1 MEKNEISK
9 VNNNIKPI
17 SMYDEMSSS
26 YLSYAMS
33 VIVSRALPDIR
44 DGLKPVHRRIIY
56 AMHKGGF
63 DWSKQFRKSARIVG
77 DVIGK
82 YHPHGDQAVYDALV
96 RMVQEFSMSVPLV
109 DGQGNFGSIDGDPPA
124 AMRYT
129 ETKLAKVSQF
139 LIDDIEKN
147 TVSFKSNY
155 DETEQEPT
163 VLPAQYPNLLV
174 NGAGGIA
181 VGMATSIPPHN
192 LGEVVDATLAL
203 IKNKDIKINELMK
216 HVPGPDFPT
225 GGVIIGKDIIKQGY
239 KTGRGSFK
247 IRGEISVE
255 NLKNGKDRLV
265 ISSIP
270 YQINKANLNERIAEL
285 VRDKKIEGISDIRDE
300 SNSEG
305 IRVSIDLRRNVEPET
320 VKRQLYKYT
329 SIESSFGFNS
339 LAIVDQ
345 KPKTCTLKDF
355 LENFLKFRED
365 VVIKRTKFD
374 LQKAEERAHILL
386 GLSVSVENI
395 DKVIKIIRSSKN
407 PEEAKNTLLKTSWKI
422 NKATKL
428 IKLVDTKNYKGKYIL
443 SINQVISILELRLQ
457 KLTAIGINEI
467 EVEIKKLAQEISNYK
482 KIINSKNE
490 LLKVISNDLQT
501 IKDKFSSPRRTKII
515 DAVLNYDIEET
526 IQRESVIITITL
538 QGYIKRGALSGVKQQ
553 KRGGKGK
560 TGIKTREED
569 SVVQTLSVDTHT
581 SVLFFSTEGLAYKVK
596 AWKIPEGSAS
606 SKGKSLFNILPLKN
620 HQSISSIMPFPDEGI
635 DKKNM
640 HIIFATSKGKIRKN
654 NLDDF
659 TSINAS
665 GKIAMKLDSDDK
677 IIGVKIC
684 TDNQDI
690 MLNTKFGKCIRFESK
705 KLRVFKGRS
714 SKGIRGIN
722 LAEKD
727 TIVSLSI
734 IDNDDIKKSK
744 SKTKD
749 EKSELKAKEKFIL
762 SITENGYGK
771 RTSHYDFRVTNR
783 GGKGIIGIV
792 NSPRNG
798 NVSSSFPVFE
808 GDQVLISTNKGRV
821 IRTAVKEIRIAGR
834 NTQGVR
840 IIKLTGD
847 EKVVSAIK
855 LDDNLV

>member
-1 MEKNEISK
+1 MRKEQISK
-9 VNNNIKPI
+9 DTNIKPI

-33 VIVSRALPDIR
+33 VIISRALPDIR
-44 DGLKPVHRRIIY
+44 DGLKPVHRRILY

-96 RMVQEFSMSVPLV
+96 RMVQDFSMSLPLIE
-109 DGQGNFGSIDGDPPA
+109 GQGNFGSIDGDPPA

-129 ETKLAKVSQF
+129 ETRLAKISQY
-139 LIDDIEKN
+139 LIEDIEKE

-155 DETEQEPT
+155 DETEYEPK

-192 LGEVVDATLAL
+192 LGEVIDGTLAL
-203 IKNKDIKINELMK
+203 IKNKDIKIKELMK
-216 HVPGPDFPT
+216 FIPGPDFPT
-225 GGVIIGKDIIKQGY
+225 GGIIIGKNIIKQGY
-239 KTGRGSFK
+239 KIGRGSFK
-247 IRGEISVE
+247 IRGDITVE

-265 ISSIP
+265 ITSVP
-270 YQINKANLNERIAEL
+270 YQVNKSNLNERIAEL
-285 VRDKKIEGISDIRDE
+285 VREKKIEGISDIRDE
-300 SNSEG
+300 SNREG
-305 IRVSIDLRRNVEPET
+305 IRVAIDLRRSIEPET

-339 LAIVDQ
+339 LAIVDN
-345 KPKTCTLKDF
+345 KPKTCSLKDF
-355 LENFLKFRED
+355 LENFLRFREN
-365 VVIKRTKFD
+365 VVIKKTEYD
-374 LQKAEERAHILL
+374 LKKAEERAHILI

-407 PEEAKNTLLKTSWKI
+407 PEDAKNSLLKTKWKI
-422 NKATKL
+422 IKSSKL
-428 IKLVDTKNYKGKYIL
+428 LKLLENKNYKGSYNL
-443 SINQVISILELRLQ
+443 SIKQVVSILELRLQ
-457 KLTAIGINEI
+457 KLTAVGINEI
-467 EVEIKKLAQEISNYK
+467 ELEIKKLAELIIKYK

-490 LLKVISNDLQT
+490 LLKVISADLQM
-501 IKDKFSSPRRTKII
+501 IKEKFSFPRRTKII
-515 DAVLNYDIEET
+515 DAILNYDIEET
-526 IQRESVIITITL
+526 IHKESVIITITL
-538 QGYIKRGALSGVKQQ
+538 QGYIKRGALSSVKQQ

-560 TGIKTREED
+560 AGIKTRDED
-569 SVVQTLSVDTHT
+569 SVVQTLSVNTHT
-581 SVLFFSTEGLAYKVK
+581 SVLFFSTQGLAYKIK
-596 AWKIPEGSAS
+596 AWKIPEGSSS

-620 HQSISSIMPFPDEGI
+620 HQSVSSIMPFPDDTVDI
-635 DKKNM
+635 KNM

-654 NLDDF
+654 NLEDF

-665 GKIAMKLDSDDK
+665 GKIAMKLDNDDK

-684 TDNQDI
+684 KDDQDI
-690 MLNTKFGKCIRFESK
+690 ILNTKFGKCIRFESK

-727 TIVSLSI
+727 HIVSLSI
-734 IDNDDIKKSK
+734 IDHDLKNSKKNNKDSK
-744 SKTKD
+744 S
-749 EKSELKAKEKFIL
+749 EFIAKEKFIL

-792 NSPRNG
+792 NSKRNG

-808 GDQVLISTNKGRV
+808 GDQILISTNKGRV
-821 IRTAVKEIRIAGR
+821 IRTSVKEIRVAGR

-840 IIKLTGD
+840 IIKLSGD

-855 LDDNLV
+855 LDDNLI

>member
-1 MEKNEISK
+1 MQKNEVTK
-9 VNNNIKPI
+9 DLNIKPI

-33 VIVSRALPDIR
+33 VIISRALPDIR
-44 DGLKPVHRRIIY
+44 DGLKPVHRRILY

-63 DWSKQFRKSARIVG
+63 DWTKQFRKSARIVG

-96 RMVQEFSMSVPLV
+96 RMVQDFSMSLPLI

-129 ETKLAKVSQF
+129 ETKLAKISQF

-192 LGEVVDATLAL
+192 LGEIIDGTLAL
-203 IKNKDIKINELMK
+203 IKNKDIKVKELMK
-216 HVPGPDFPT
+216 HIPGPDFPT
-225 GGVIIGKDIIKQGY
+225 GGVIIGKDIIREGY

-247 IRGEISVE
+247 IRGEINVE

-265 ISSIP
+265 ITSIP
-270 YQINKANLNERIAEL
+270 YQVNKSNLNEKIAEL

-300 SNSEG
+300 SNREG
-305 IRVSIDLRRNVEPET
+305 IRVAIDLRRSVEPET
-320 VKRQLYKYT
+320 IKRQLYKYT
-329 SIESSFGFNS
+329 SIETSFGFNS
-339 LAIVDQ
+339 LAIVDN
-345 KPKTCTLKDF
+345 KPKTCSLKDF

-365 VVIKRTKFD
+365 VVIKKTKYD
-374 LQKAEERAHILL
+374 LKKAEDRVHVLL

-407 PEEAKNTLLKTSWKI
+407 PEEAKNTLIKTKWKI
-422 NKATKL
+422 TKSAKL
-428 IKLVDTKNYKGKYIL
+428 IKLVDSKNYKGSYNL
-443 SINQVISILELRLQ
+443 SETQVTSILELRLQ
-457 KLTAIGINEI
+457 KLTALGINEI
-467 EVEIKKLAQEISNYK
+467 EEEIKKLSELISKYK
-482 KIINSKNE
+482 KIINSKSE
-490 LLKVISNDLQT
+490 LLKVISNELSQ
-501 IKDKFSSPRRTKII
+501 IKEKFSSPRRTQII
-515 DAVLNYDIEET
+515 DAVLNYNIEET
-526 IQRESVIITITL
+526 IQKESVIITITL
-538 QGYIKRGALSGVKQQ
+538 QGYIKRGALSNVKQQ

-560 TGIKTREED
+560 TGIKTRDED
-569 SVVQTLSVDTHT
+569 SVVQTLSVNTHT

-596 AWKIPEGSAS
+596 AWKIPEGSAA

-620 HQSISSIMPFPDEGI
+620 HQSISSIMPFPDS
-635 DKKNM
+635 DVDTKDM
-640 HIIFATSKGKIRKN
+640 HIIFATSEGKIRKN
-654 NLDDF
+654 NLEDF

-665 GKIAMKLDSDDK
+665 GKIAMKLDGNDK

-684 TDNQDI
+684 RDDQDI
-690 MLNTKFGKCIRFESK
+690 ILSTKLGKCIRFESK

-722 LAEKD
+722 LAEND

-734 IDNDDIKKSK
+734 IDHDSNKRA
-744 SKTKD
+744 KTKD
-749 EKSELKAKEKFIL
+749 QKSEIKAKEKFIL

-771 RTSHYDFRVTNR
+771 RTSHYDYRVTNR

-792 NSPRNG
+792 NSQRNG

-808 GDQVLISTNKGRV
+808 GDQILISTNKGRV

-855 LDDNLV
+855 LDDNLI

>member
-1 MEKNEISK
+1 MQKNEVTK
-9 VNNNIKPI
+9 DLNIKPI

-33 VIVSRALPDIR
+33 VIISRALPDIR
-44 DGLKPVHRRIIY
+44 DGLKPVHRRILY

-96 RMVQEFSMSVPLV
+96 RMVQDFSMSVPLI

-129 ETKLAKVSQF
+129 ETKLAKISQF

-192 LGEVVDATLAL
+192 LGEIIDGTLAL
-203 IKNKDIKINELMK
+203 IKNKDIKVKELMK
-216 HVPGPDFPT
+216 HIPGPDFPT
-225 GGVIIGKDIIKQGY
+225 GGVIIGKDIIREGY

-247 IRGEISVE
+247 IRGEINVE

-265 ISSIP
+265 ITSIP
-270 YQINKANLNERIAEL
+270 YQVNKSNLNEKIAEL

-300 SNSEG
+300 SNREG
-305 IRVSIDLRRNVEPET
+305 IRVAIDLRRSVEPET
-320 VKRQLYKYT
+320 IKRQLYKYT
-329 SIESSFGFNS
+329 SIETSFGFNS
-339 LAIVDQ
+339 LAIVDN
-345 KPKTCTLKDF
+345 KPKTCSLKDF

-365 VVIKRTKFD
+365 VVIKKTKYD
-374 LQKAEERAHILL
+374 LKKAEDRVHVLL

-407 PEEAKNTLLKTSWKI
+407 PEEAKNTLIKTKWKI
-422 NKATKL
+422 TKSAKL
-428 IKLVDTKNYKGKYIL
+428 IKLVDSKNYKGSYNL
-443 SINQVISILELRLQ
+443 SETQVTSILELRLQ
-457 KLTAIGINEI
+457 KLTALGINEI
-467 EVEIKKLAQEISNYK
+467 EEEIKKLSELITKYK
-482 KIINSKNE
+482 KIINSKTE
-490 LLKVISNDLQT
+490 LLKVISNELSQ
-501 IKDKFSSPRRTKII
+501 IKEKFSSPRRTQII
-515 DAVLNYDIEET
+515 DAVLNYNIEET
-526 IQRESVIITITL
+526 IQKESVIITITL
-538 QGYIKRGALSGVKQQ
+538 QGYIKRGALSNVKQQ

-560 TGIKTREED
+560 TGIKTRDED
-569 SVVQTLSVDTHT
+569 SVVQTLSVNTHT

-596 AWKIPEGSAS
+596 AWKIPEGSAA

-620 HQSISSIMPFPDEGI
+620 HQSISSIMPFPDS
-635 DKKNM
+635 DVDTKDM
-640 HIIFATSKGKIRKN
+640 HIIFATSEGKIRKN
-654 NLDDF
+654 NLEDF

-665 GKIAMKLDSDDK
+665 GKIAMKLDGNDK

-684 TDNQDI
+684 RDDQDI
-690 MLNTKFGKCIRFESK
+690 ILSTKLGKCIRFESK

-722 LAEKD
+722 LAEND

-734 IDNDDIKKSK
+734 IDHDSNKRA
-744 SKTKD
+744 KTKD
-749 EKSELKAKEKFIL
+749 QKSEIKAKEKFIL

-771 RTSHYDFRVTNR
+771 RTSHYDYRVTNR

-792 NSPRNG
+792 NSQRNG

-808 GDQVLISTNKGRV
+808 GDQILISTNKGRV

-855 LDDNLV
+855 LDDNLI

>member
-1 MEKNEISK
+1 MQKNEITK
-9 VNNNIKPI
+9 DLNIKPI

-33 VIVSRALPDIR
+33 VIISRALPDIR
-44 DGLKPVHRRIIY
+44 DGLKPVHRRILY
-56 AMHKGGF
+56 AMYKGGF

-96 RMVQEFSMSVPLV
+96 RMVQEFSMSRPLI

-129 ETKLAKVSQF
+129 ETRLASVSQY
-139 LIDDIEKN
+139 LIDDIQKN

-192 LGEVVDATLAL
+192 LGEVIDGTLAL
-203 IKNKDIKINELMK
+203 IKNKDLKIKELMK
-216 HVPGPDFPT
+216 YIPGPDFPT

-247 IRGEISVE
+247 IRGEINVE

-265 ISSIP
+265 ITSIP
-270 YQINKANLNERIAEL
+270 YQINKSNLNERIAEL

-300 SNSEG
+300 SNREG
-305 IRVSIDLRRNVEPET
+305 IRVAIDLRRNIEPET

-329 SIESSFGFNS
+329 SIENSFGFNT
-339 LAIVDQ
+339 LAIVEN

-365 VVIKRTKFD
+365 VVIKKTKFD
-374 LQKAEERAHILL
+374 LKKAEDRVHILI

-395 DKVIKIIRSSKN
+395 DKIIKIIKSSNN
-407 PEEAKNTLLKTSWKI
+407 PEDAKNLLLKSVWKI
-422 NKATKL
+422 KKSVNL
-428 IKLVDTKNYKGKYIL
+428 IKLVGNKNYKGNYKL
-443 SINQVISILELRLQ
+443 TENQVISILELRLQ
-457 KLTAIGINEI
+457 KLTALGINEI
-467 EVEIKKLAQEISNYK
+467 ETEIKKLAQLITQYK
-482 KIINSKNE
+482 KIINSKSE
-490 LLKVISNDLQT
+490 LFKVISSELNN
-501 IKDKFSSPRRTKII
+501 IKEKFSQPRRTKII
-515 DAVLNYDIEET
+515 DAILNYDIEET
-526 IQRESVIITITL
+526 IQKQTVIITITL
-538 QGYIKRGALSGVKQQ
+538 QGYIKRGALSNVKQQ

-560 TGIKTREED
+560 AGIKTRDED
-569 SVVQTLSVDTHT
+569 SVVQTLSVNTHT
-581 SVLFFSTEGLAYKVK
+581 SVLFFSTEGLAFKIK
-596 AWKIPEGSAS
+596 AWKIPEGSS
-606 SKGKSLFNILPLKN
+606 LSKGKSLFNILPLKN
-620 HQSISSIMPFPDEGI
+620 HQSISSIMPFPDENI
-635 DKKNM
+635 DTKNM

-659 TSINAS
+659 TTINAS
-665 GKIAMKLDSDDK
+665 GKIAMKLDGDDK

-684 TDNQDI
+684 KDDQDI
-690 MLNTKFGKCIRFESK
+690 ILSTKFGKCIRFESK

-714 SKGIRGIN
+714 SKGIKGIN
-722 LAEKD
+722 LADKD

-734 IDNDDIKKSK
+734 IDHDIGKKNFN
-744 SKTKD
+744 KD
-749 EKSELKAKEKFIL
+749 KNIKSELKAKEKYIL

-792 NSPRNG
+792 NSARNG

-808 GDQVLISTNKGRV
+808 GDQILISTDKGRV
-821 IRTAVKEIRIAGR
+821 IRTSVKEIRVAGR

-840 IIKLTGD
+840 IIKLSGD

-855 LDDNLV
+855 LDDNLI

>member
-1 MEKNEISK
+1 MQKEQFSK
-9 VNNNIKPI
+9 KDNIRPI
-17 SMYDEMSSS
+17 SMYDEMSAS

-33 VIVSRALPDIR
+33 VIISRALPDIR
-44 DGLKPVHRRIIY
+44 DGLKPVHRRILY

-96 RMVQEFSMSVPLV
+96 RMVQDFSMSLPLV

-129 ETKLAKVSQF
+129 ETRLSKVSQY
-139 LIDDIEKN
+139 LIDEIEKE

-155 DETEQEPT
+155 DETELEPI

-192 LGEVVDATLAL
+192 LGEVIDGTLAL
-203 IKNKDIKINELMK
+203 IKNKDIKIKDLMK
-216 HVPGPDFPT
+216 FIQGPDFPT

-239 KTGRGSFK
+239 KVGRGSFK
-247 IRGEISVE
+247 IRGDITVE

-265 ISSIP
+265 ITSIP
-270 YQINKANLNERIAEL
+270 YQVNKSNLNERIAEL
-285 VRDKKIEGISDIRDE
+285 VREKKIEGISDIRDE

-320 VKRQLYKYT
+320 VKRQLYKFT

-339 LAIVDQ
+339 LAIVDK
-345 KPKTCTLKDF
+345 KPKTCSLKDF
-355 LENFLKFRED
+355 LENFLKFREE
-365 VVIKRTKFD
+365 VVIKKTKFD
-374 LQKAEERAHILL
+374 LKKAEDRAHILV

-407 PEEAKNTLLKTSWKI
+407 PDDAKNSLLKIKWKI
-422 NKATKL
+422 FKSSKL
-428 IKLVDTKNYKGKYIL
+428 IKLVDNKNYKGNYTL
-443 SINQVISILELRLQ
+443 SLDQVNSLLELRLQ

-467 EVEIKKLAQEISNYK
+467 EVELKKLSELIIKYK
-482 KIINSKNE
+482 KIINSKSE

-501 IKDKFSSPRRTKII
+501 IKEKFSVPRRTKII
-515 DAVLNYDIEET
+515 DAILNYDIEET
-526 IQRESVIITITL
+526 IHKESVIITITL
-538 QGYIKRGALSGVKQQ
+538 QGYIKRGALSSVKQQ

-560 TGIKTREED
+560 AGIKTRDED
-569 SVVQTLSVDTHT
+569 SVVQTLSVNTHT
-581 SVLFFSTEGLAYKVK
+581 SVLFFSTQGLAYKIK
-596 AWKIPEGSAS
+596 AWKIPEGSSS

-620 HQSISSIMPFPDEGI
+620 HQSISSIMPYPDDNV

-640 HIIFATSKGKIRKN
+640 HIIFSTSKGKIRKN
-654 NLDDF
+654 NLEDF
-659 TSINAS
+659 SSINAS
-665 GKIAMKLDSDDK
+665 GKIAMKLDNDDK

-684 TDNQDI
+684 KDDQDI
-690 MLNTKFGKCIRFESK
+690 ILNTKFGKCIRFESK

-722 LAEKD
+722 LSQED
-727 TIVSLSI
+727 RIVSLSI
-734 IDNDDIKKSK
+734 IDHDKKKDKKSN
-744 SKTKD
+744 KD
-749 EKSELKAKEKFIL
+749 LKSEYIAKEKFIL

-771 RTSHYDFRVTNR
+771 RTTHYDFRVTNR

-792 NSPRNG
+792 NSLRNG

-808 GDQVLISTNKGRV
+808 GDQILISTNKGRV

-840 IIKLTGD
+840 IIKLSGD

-855 LDDNLV
+855 LDDNLI